1 MRLVPFIDNAD
12 SCKKAIR
19 LLDSATHMDSDYF
32 LGYYNKLMFLSQL
45 NDYDKAVS
53 TVNKLIE
60 LRPNANDLYLTGGL
74 LYEKKGDTARALQY
88 FQKSLAI
95 CNSVLDTM
103 SQTNRDYEMLSNNRK
118 ELIQMIDNLGGR

>member
-1 MRLVPFIDNAD
+1 
-12 SCKKAIR
+12 
-19 LLDSATHMDSDYF
+19 MDSDYF